1 MTNEFFGG
9 NINIVMEKAE
19 VQNQIKS
26 YNTAFH
32 TEEKENFGIE
42 ALLKKSSVP
51 ASHKRIADNY
61 MFIKQ
66 MYGSLTIHS
75 NITQEEKNLLAK
87 FDFAP
92 LEYSTSNQIKE
103 ELEFLKKWSASS
115 DEKMAKTA
123 DEILEIRVKELKN
136 ITSNRYVFV
145 TNEIYSGFNTLE
157 QYLRDISRYD

>member
-1 MTNEFFGG
+1 MTNGFFGCR
-9 NINIVMEKAE
+9 INIVMEKTE
-19 VQNQIKS
+19 TSNQIKS
-26 YNTAFH
+26 YNTMFH
-32 TEEKENFGIE
+32 TEEKDSFGIE
-42 ALLKKSSVP
+42 SLVQKSCVP
-51 ASHKRIADNY
+51 VSHKRIADNY

-75 NITQEEKNLLAK
+75 YLTQEEKNLLAK

-103 ELEFLKKWSASS
+103 ELKFLKKWSASD
-115 DEKMAKTA
+115 DENMAKTA
-123 DEILEIRVKELKN
+123 DRILEIRVKELKN

-157 QYLRDISRYD
+157 QYLRDISRYN

>member
-1 MTNEFFGG
+1 
-9 NINIVMEKAE
+9 MEKAE

-32 TEEKENFGIE
+32 TEVKEGFGLE
-42 ALLKKSSVP
+42 SMVQKACVP
-51 ASHKRIADNY
+51 VSHKRIADNY

>member
-1 MTNEFFGG
+1 MTSGDFFDR
-9 NINIVMEKAE
+9 INIVMEKTE

-32 TEEKENFGIE
+32 TEEKGNFGIE

-51 ASHKRIADNY
+51 VSHKRIADNY

-103 ELEFLKKWSASS
+103 ELEFLKKWSASN
-115 DEKMAKTA
+115 DENMAKTA
-123 DEILEIRVKELKN
+123 DKILEIRVKELKN
-136 ITSNRYVFV
+136 KKRVPAKRGRPPKKKNKKTK
-145 TNEIYSGFNTLE
+145 
-157 QYLRDISRYD
+157 